1 MKIIITEQQYVMLS
15 ESKLDPMQNLINMAF
30 DEVKEN
36 CEGGQGFY
44 VRSHYNYICDPVEM
58 IEEMKVV
65 DVSKTTS
72 MDYLEKKELSNI
84 HITVDIHLD
93 SIYEYND
100 LDNFIYQLQ
109 AEARNIIG
117 GSIVSIS
124 IGNVT
129 NKRKEFNW

>member
-1 MKIIITEQQYVMLS
+1 MKIIISEQQYLMLS
-15 ESKLDPMQNLINMAF
+15 ESKLDSMQNLIDMAF
-30 DEVKEN
+30 DEVKEK
-36 CEGGQGFY
+36 CEGGYY
-44 VRSHYNYICDPVEM
+44 VRSHYNYICDPTEM

-72 MDYLEKKELSNI
+72 MGYLEKKELSQI

-109 AEARNIIG
+109 GEARNIIG

-124 IGNVT
+124 VGDVI

>member
-1 MKIIITEQQYVMLS
+1 MKIIITEQQYIMLS

-30 DEVKEN
+30 DEVKEK
-36 CEGGQGFY
+36 CEGGSY
-44 VRSHYNYICDPVEM
+44 VRSHHNYICDPIEM

-72 MDYLEKKELSNI
+72 MGYLEKKELSQI

-109 AEARNIIG
+109 GEARNLLG

>member
-1 MKIIITEQQYVMLS
+1 MKIIITERQYNMLF
-15 ESKLDPMQNLINMAF
+15 ESNKNESMQNLIDMAF
-30 DEVKEN
+30 DEVKEK
-36 CEGGQGFY
+36 CEGGSY
-44 VRSHYNYICDPVEM
+44 VTSHYNYICDPIEM

-72 MDYLEKKELSNI
+72 IGYLEKKELSQI

-109 AEARNIIG
+109 GEARNILG
-117 GSIVSIS
+117 GSVVSIS
-124 IGNVT
+124 VGDVI

>member
-1 MKIIITEQQYVMLS
+1 MKIIITEQQYIMLS

-30 DEVKEN
+30 DEVKEK
-36 CEGGQGFY
+36 CEGGYY
-44 VRSHYNYICDPVEM
+44 VRSHHNYICDPIEM

-72 MDYLEKKELSNI
+72 MDYFEKNELSSI

-109 AEARNIIG
+109 GEARNLLG

>member
-36 CEGGQGFY
+36 CDRGFY
-44 VRSHYNYICDPVEM
+44 VMSHQNYICDPIEM

-72 MDYLEKKELSNI
+72 MGYLEKKELSQI
-84 HITVDIHLD
+84 HITVNIHLD

-109 AEARNIIG
+109 GEARNLLG

-124 IGNVT
+124 IGEVI

>member
-30 DEVKEN
+30 DEVKEK
-36 CEGGQGFY
+36 CEGGSY
-44 VRSHYNYICDPVEM
+44 VRSHHNYICDPIEM

-72 MDYLEKKELSNI
+72 IGYLEKKELSQI

-109 AEARNIIG
+109 GEARNIIG
-117 GSIVSIS
+117 GNIVSIS
-124 IGNVT
+124 IGDVT

>member
-30 DEVKEN
+30 DEVKEK
-36 CEGGQGFY
+36 CEGGSY
-44 VRSHYNYICDPVEM
+44 VRSHHNYICDPIEM

-72 MDYLEKKELSNI
+72 MDYFEKNELSSI

-100 LDNFIYQLQ
+100 LANFIYQLQ
-109 AEARNIIG
+109 GEARNIIG
-117 GSIVSIS
+117 GNIVSIS
-124 IGNVT
+124 IGDVT

>member
-30 DEVKEN
+30 DEVKEK
-36 CEGGQGFY
+36 CEGGYY
-44 VRSHYNYICDPVEM
+44 VRSHHNYICDPIEM

-72 MDYLEKKELSNI
+72 MGHLEKKELSQI

-109 AEARNIIG
+109 GEARNIIG
-117 GSIVSIS
+117 GNIVSIS
-124 IGNVT
+124 IGEVT

>member
-36 CEGGQGFY
+36 CEGGY
-44 VRSHYNYICDPVEM
+44 YLRSHYNYICDPIEM

-72 MDYLEKKELSNI
+72 IGYLEKKELSQI

-109 AEARNIIG
+109 GEARNIIG
-117 GSIVSIS
+117 GNIVSIS
-124 IGNVT
+124 IGDVT

>member
-1 MKIIITEQQYVMLS
+1 MKIIITERQYNMLF
-15 ESKLDPMQNLINMAF
+15 ESNKNESMQNLIDMAF
-30 DEVKEN
+30 DEVKEK
-36 CEGGQGFY
+36 CEGGSY
-44 VRSHYNYICDPVEM
+44 VRSHHNYICDPIEM

-72 MDYLEKKELSNI
+72 MDYFEKNELSSI

-109 AEARNIIG
+109 GEARNLLG

-124 IGNVT
+124 IGDVT

>member
-1 MKIIITEQQYVMLS
+1 MKIIISEQQYKMLS

-30 DEVKEN
+30 DEVKEK
-36 CEGGQGFY
+36 CEGGSY
-44 VRSHYNYICDPVEM
+44 VRSHYNYICDPIEM

-72 MDYLEKKELSNI
+72 MDYLEKKELSQINI
-84 HITVDIHLD
+84 TIDIHLD

-100 LDNFIYQLQ
+100 LDHFIYQLEG
-109 AEARNIIG
+109 EARNIIG

>member
-1 MKIIITEQQYVMLS
+1 MKIIISEQQYVMLS

-30 DEVKEN
+30 DEVKEK
-36 CEGGQGFY
+36 CEGGSY
-44 VRSHYNYICDPVEM
+44 VRSHHNYICDPIEM

-72 MDYLEKKELSNI
+72 MDYLEKKELSQI

-109 AEARNIIG
+109 GEARNIIG

-124 IGNVT
+124 VGNVT

>member
-30 DEVKEN
+30 DEVKEK
-36 CEGGQGFY
+36 CEGGSY
-44 VRSHYNYICDPVEM
+44 VRSHHNYICDPIEM

-72 MDYLEKKELSNI
+72 IGYLEKKELSQI

-109 AEARNIIG
+109 GEARNILG
-117 GSIVSIS
+117 GSVVSIS
-124 IGNVT
+124 IGDVT

>member
-1 MKIIITEQQYVMLS
+1 MKIIITEEQYVMLS

-30 DEVKEN
+30 DEVKEK
-36 CEGGQGFY
+36 CEGGSY
-44 VRSHYNYICDPVEM
+44 VRSHHNYICDPIEM
-58 IEEMKVV
+58 IEEIKVV

-72 MDYLEKKELSNI
+72 MGYLEKKELSQI

-109 AEARNIIG
+109 GESRNLLG

>member
-30 DEVKEN
+30 DEVKEK
-36 CEGGQGFY
+36 CEGGYY
-44 VRSHYNYICDPVEM
+44 VRSHHNYICDPIEM

-72 MDYLEKKELSNI
+72 MDYFEKNELSSI

-109 AEARNIIG
+109 GEARNLLG
-117 GSIVSIS
+117 GSVVSIS
-124 IGNVT
+124 IGDVT

>member
-30 DEVKEN
+30 DEVKEK
-36 CEGGQGFY
+36 CEGGSY
-44 VRSHYNYICDPVEM
+44 VRSHHNYICDPIEM

-72 MDYLEKKELSNI
+72 MDYFEKNELSSI

-109 AEARNIIG
+109 GEARNILG
-117 GSIVSIS
+117 GSVVSIS
-124 IGNVT
+124 IGDVT

>member
-36 CEGGQGFY
+36 CDRGFY
-44 VRSHYNYICDPVEM
+44 VMSHQNYICDPIEM

-72 MDYLEKKELSNI
+72 MGYLEKKELSQI

-109 AEARNIIG
+109 GEARNLLG

-129 NKRKEFNW
+129 NKRKDFNW

>member
-1 MKIIITEQQYVMLS
+1 MKIIISEQQYKMLS

-36 CEGGQGFY
+36 CEGGYY
-44 VRSHYNYICDPVEM
+44 VRSHYNYICDPIEM

-72 MDYLEKKELSNI
+72 MDYLEKKELSQI
-84 HITVDIHLD
+84 HITIDIHLD

-100 LDNFIYQLQ
+100 LDHFIYQLQ
-109 AEARNIIG
+109 G
-117 GSIVSIS
+117 
-124 IGNVT
+124 
-129 NKRKEFNW
+129 K

>member
-1 MKIIITEQQYVMLS
+1 MKIIITEQQYIMLS

-30 DEVKEN
+30 DEVKEK
-36 CEGGQGFY
+36 CEGGSY
-44 VRSHYNYICDPVEM
+44 VRSHHNYICDPIEM

-72 MDYLEKKELSNI
+72 MDYFEKNELSSI

-109 AEARNIIG
+109 GEARNIIG
-117 GSIVSIS
+117 GNIVSIS
-124 IGNVT
+124 VGDVT

>member
-1 MKIIITEQQYVMLS
+1 MKIIISEQQYKMLS

-30 DEVKEN
+30 DEVKEK
-36 CEGGQGFY
+36 CEGGSY
-44 VRSHYNYICDPVEM
+44 VRSHHNYICDPIEM

-72 MDYLEKKELSNI
+72 MDYFEKNELSSI

-100 LDNFIYQLQ
+100 LANFIYQLQ
-109 AEARNIIG
+109 GEARNIIG
-117 GSIVSIS
+117 GNIVSIS
-124 IGNVT
+124 IGDVT

>member
-30 DEVKEN
+30 DEVKEK
-36 CEGGQGFY
+36 CEGGSY
-44 VRSHYNYICDPVEM
+44 VRSHYNYICDPIEM

-72 MDYLEKKELSNI
+72 MDYFEKNELSSI

-109 AEARNIIG
+109 GEARNILG
-117 GSIVSIS
+117 GSVVSIS
-124 IGNVT
+124 IGEVI

>member
-30 DEVKEN
+30 DEVKEK
-36 CEGGQGFY
+36 CEGGSY
-44 VRSHYNYICDPVEM
+44 VRSHHNYICDPIEM

-72 MDYLEKKELSNI
+72 MDYFEKNELSSI

-100 LDNFIYQLQ
+100 LANFIYQLQ
-109 AEARNIIG
+109 GEARNILG
-117 GSIVSIS
+117 GNVVSIS
-124 IGNVT
+124 IGDVT